1 MRYSQMRGLHVPIM
15 ALIDYRGYRL
25 IAESILPIKDKTLLY
40 GSKDKGETVIAI
52 NPDLNLYVCF

>member
-1 MRYSQMRGLHVPIM
+1 MRGLHVPIM